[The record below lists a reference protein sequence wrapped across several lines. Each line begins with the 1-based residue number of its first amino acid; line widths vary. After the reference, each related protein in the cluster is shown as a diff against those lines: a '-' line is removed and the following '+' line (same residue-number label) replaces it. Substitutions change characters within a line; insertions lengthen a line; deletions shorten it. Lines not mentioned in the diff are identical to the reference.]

1 MRSLI
6 CLLSGL
12 VFCATLTAGG
22 PSKTNK
28 AKAAATPAAPIAP
41 KNGIKTPGVQIP
53 FASLK
58 SEAELPAEGAAWMT
72 ITGAAILVPS
82 KPQDT
87 LVRIDPKGNKAMD
100 PVTGL
105 NQPCAGAIVA
115 FGSIWTPNC
124 GSKSLVRVD
133 AKTAKIT
140 ATLAVGASDVPIGI
154 AATADSV
161 WMLTDKKATLSRID
175 PDQNV
180 VAGEIRLRSDCNSL
194 TFAEKSLWVT
204 CPAENRIL
212 RIDPVTNL
220 VEKRIE
226 VSASPRALASGSGSI
241 WVLCDKDGKIDRI
254 DPKTNKVIKT
264 IDLMTPGAGGDLA
277 FGEGFLWVTQ
287 TGFPLTRIDPKS
299 DEEKVVQQFWG
310 DGGGF
315 ISVSSGA
322 VWLSNTAHGTVTR
335 FDPKRIYSTLA
346 E

>member
-1 MRSLI
+1 MRLWI

-12 VFCATLTAGG
+12 VACATLTVGG
-22 PSKTNK
+22 PANSTKASAKEKT
-28 AKAAATPAAPIAP
+28 AATPAAP
-41 KNGIKTPGVQIP
+41 KSGIKTPGVQIP

-58 SEAELPAEGAAWMT
+58 SEAEIPVEGAAWMT
-72 ITGAAILVPS
+72 TGAAILVPS
-82 KPQDT
+82 NPQDT
-87 LVRIDPKGNKAMD
+87 LVRIDPKGNKTMD

-105 NQPCAGAIVA
+105 DKPCAGAVVA

-154 AATADSV
+154 AATPDSV
-161 WMLTDKKATLSRID
+161 WMLTDTKATLSRID

-180 VAGEIRLRSDCNSL
+180 VAGEIRLRSDCDSV

-204 CPAENRIL
+204 CAGENRVL

-220 VEKRIE
+220 VEKRID
-226 VSASPRALASGSGSI
+226 VSASPRALASGGGSI

-264 IDLMTPGAGGDLA
+264 IDLMTPGAGGSLA

-310 DGGGF
+310 EGGGF
-315 ISVSSGA
+315 ISVSNGA
-322 VWLSNTAHGTVTR
+322 VWLSNTAPGTVTR
-335 FDPKRIYSTLA
+335 FDPKRIYATLA